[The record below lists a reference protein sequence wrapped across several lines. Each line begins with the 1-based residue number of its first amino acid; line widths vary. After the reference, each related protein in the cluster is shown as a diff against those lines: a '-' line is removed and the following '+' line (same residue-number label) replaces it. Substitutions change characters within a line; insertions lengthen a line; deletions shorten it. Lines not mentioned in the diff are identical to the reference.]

1 MKFNMQ
7 KFIED
12 CQAALEQP
20 EPAKVVKQLVQD
32 AIADPE
38 ALRAAFEARGKPKT
52 LRDAAIY
59 RSETLSILDVTTPPG
74 MVSPA
79 HDHQMWAV
87 IGVYDGA
94 EPNEFFVGDDKGVA
108 RKSGK
113 LLQTGDVAVL
123 GDKTIHAISNPLDR
137 KSYAIHVYGG
147 DIVERPGRSMWSPH
161 TQVREN
167 YNMEQ
172 LTQYSKDMRDIP
184 ADKHWQ

>member
-20 EPAKVVKQLVQD
+20 EPEKVVKQLVQD

-79 HDHQMWAV
+79 HDHQMCGRLSGYMMERSRMSFLWV
-87 IGVYDGA
+87 MIGVWSA
-94 EPNEFFVGDDKGVA
+94 KVA
-108 RKSGK
+108 NCWK
-113 LLQTGDVAVL
+113 LGMLP
-123 GDKTIHAISNPLDR
+123 S
-137 KSYAIHVYGG
+137 
-147 DIVERPGRSMWSPH
+147 
-161 TQVREN
+161 
-167 YNMEQ
+167 
-172 LTQYSKDMRDIP
+172 
-184 ADKHWQ
+184 